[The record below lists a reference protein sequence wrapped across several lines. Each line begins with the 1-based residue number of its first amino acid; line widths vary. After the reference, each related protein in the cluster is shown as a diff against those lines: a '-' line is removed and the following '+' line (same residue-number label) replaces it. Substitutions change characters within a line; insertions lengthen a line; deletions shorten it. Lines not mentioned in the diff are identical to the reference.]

1 MDEWIGWLLKGS
13 NDTMKTD
20 KRVISNLGPRQP
32 YPKPACCITT
42 MRNLPND
49 IDPLTLALQP
59 PPDETLQQKVER
71 LRVEEEARR
80 ISHLI
85 DEQIKVDRAQMKK
98 AANAHKILLLG
109 TLQQSLIRKTFD
121 PSVPDRSGRVRQE
134 HNPQESVYIY
144 SA

>member
-1 MDEWIGWLLKGS
+1 
-13 NDTMKTD
+13 
-20 KRVISNLGPRQP
+20 
-32 YPKPACCITT
+32 

-85 DEQIKVDRAQMKK
+85 DEQIKVDRAQMRK

-109 TLQQSLIRKTFD
+109 TLQQGPIQKTFD
-121 PSVPDRSGRVRQE
+121 PSVPDRSGRVGQE
-134 HNPQESVYIY
+134 HNPQESVNIY

>member
-1 MDEWIGWLLKGS
+1 MG
-13 NDTMKTD
+13 
-20 KRVISNLGPRQP
+20 
-32 YPKPACCITT
+32 
-42 MRNLPND
+42 NLPND

-98 AANAHKILLLG
+98 ASNSHKILLLG
-109 TLQQSLIRKTFD
+109 TLRQS
-121 PSVPDRSGRVRQE
+121 RSE
-134 HNPQESVYIY
+134 KI
-144 SA
+144 